1 MRVRCGDQTS
11 NLNRVE
17 AYLLFGSNLG
27 DRRHLIEGGLSSLE
41 EHGVEWTARSS
52 FYETEPI
59 GVEDQPWFLNL
70 VARADL
76 SLSPRS
82 LLDACK
88 ESERAAGR
96 RAGIRFGPR
105 PLDID
110 ILLYAKLSVEEPDLV
125 IPHARLCERR
135 FALIPLL
142 EIAPDLVDFRDGRSF
157 AVILNGLDE
166 GKKVAKSTTR
176 EF

>member
-1 MRVRCGDQTS
+1 MLASYGDQTS

-27 DRRHLIEGGLSSLE
+27 DRRQLIEGGLSSLADR
-41 EHGVEWTARSS
+41 GVEWTAWSS
-52 FYETEPI
+52 FYETEPV

-70 VARADL
+70 VARGDL

-82 LLDACK
+82 LLTACK
-88 ESERAAGR
+88 ESEWAAGR

-105 PLDID
+105 LLDID
-110 ILLYAKLSVEEPDLV
+110 ILLYAEQSVEEPDLV

-157 AVILNGLDE
+157 AVILNRLDE

-176 EF
+176 GF